1 MARPV
6 RGALSGLTTRG
17 RCLLAAGLAAA
28 LCSVILNERD
38 LLRVSVFVV
47 ALPLLVCFLT
57 AVARVGLHAQRQIV
71 PIRVPVGGR
80 AEVSLHIRSTG
91 RLPTGGLLV
100 SDGVPYSLGG
110 KPRFAIE
117 HLPRHTGTRLR
128 YTVQPMLRG
137 IQQLGPL
144 KATITDPFGLAEFER
159 ELAHT
164 SRLIVVPRI
173 VRLHGVPG
181 GSGLG
186 SGDDGSVRLAAG
198 QGEDD
203 AIVRPYR
210 QGDDLRKVHWRSTA
224 KRDEM
229 MVRVEERPWRG
240 GTTVLL
246 DHRAAAHRGAGTT
259 ASLEWAVSFAAS
271 ICLHLHRYGQRIRLV
286 TESGRLIVSDTGDG
300 THNDNAVLD
309 ALAALQATPQHEIGA
324 RTDPGHGQE
333 LIAILG
339 ATTPEALSQL
349 ISQRSRGTRSLAV
362 LLDTAAW
369 GATGPEAAA
378 PPAGEDTDIDG
389 ATALLRGA
397 GWGVT
402 VARPNLPMTAT
413 WATLCRTHGTRHDA
427 MITGAGQ

>member
-1 MARPV
+1 M
-6 RGALSGLTTRG
+6 
-17 RCLLAAGLAAA
+17 AAA
-28 LCSVILNERD
+28 LCSFILNERD

-57 AVARVGLHAQRQIV
+57 AVARVGLQAHRQIA
-71 PIRVPVGGR
+71 PMRVPVGGR

-110 KPRFAIE
+110 KPRFVIE

-128 YTVQPMLRG
+128 YAVQPMLRG
-137 IQQLGPL
+137 VQQLGPL

-164 SRLIVVPRI
+164 SRMIVVPRI

-203 AIVRPYR
+203 AIVRPYQ

-246 DHRAAAHRGAGTT
+246 DHRAAAHRGTGTA
-259 ASLEWAVSFAAS
+259 ASLEWTVSFAAS
-271 ICLHLHRYGQRIRLV
+271 ICLHLHRYGQRVRLV
-286 TESGRLIVSDTGDG
+286 TESGRMIVSDTGDG

-309 ALAALQATPQHEIGA
+309 ALAALEATPQHEIGA
-324 RTDPGHGQE
+324 LNDPGHGQE

-339 ATTPEALSQL
+339 ATTPASLSQL

-369 GATGPEAAA
+369 GAAGQDA
-378 PPAGEDTDIDG
+378 PPAGGEDTDIDG

-402 VARPNLPMTAT
+402 IARPNIPMTAT

>member
-47 ALPLLVCFLT
+47 SLPLLVCFLT

-80 AEVSLHIRSTG
+80 AEVSLHVRSTG

-100 SDGVPYSLGG
+100 ADGVPYSLGG
-110 KPRFAIE
+110 KPRFVIE

-128 YTVQPMLRG
+128 YSVQPMLRG

-173 VRLHGVPG
+173 VKLAGVPG

-246 DHRAAAHRGAGTT
+246 DHRAGAHRGTGTA
-259 ASLEWAVSFAAS
+259 ASLEWAVSFVAS

-324 RTDPGHGQE
+324 LNDPAHGQE

-339 ATTPEALSQL
+339 ATTPESLSNL
-349 ISQRSRGTRSLAV
+349 IGQRSRGTRSLAV
-362 LLDTAAW
+362 LLDTTAW
-369 GATGPEAAA
+369 GANGADGTGSADDP
-378 PPAGEDTDIDG
+378 TDIDG

-402 VARPNLPMTAT
+402 VARPNVPMTAT
-413 WATLCRTHGTRHDA
+413 WATLCRTHGNRNDS
-427 MITGAGQ
+427 MIMGVGQ

>member
-1 MARPV
+1 VARPLK
-6 RGALSGLTTRG
+6 GALSGLTTRG

-28 LCSVILNERD
+28 LCSFVLNERD

-47 ALPLLVCFLT
+47 ALPILVCLLT
-57 AVARVGLHAQRQIV
+57 AVARVGLHAQRQINPV
-71 PIRVPVGGR
+71 RSPVGGR
-80 AEVSLHIRSTG
+80 AEVTLHITSTG

-110 KPRFAIE
+110 KPRFVIE

-128 YTVQPMLRG
+128 YHVQPMLRG

-164 SRLIVVPRI
+164 SRLIVVPR
-173 VRLHGVPG
+173 VVKLVGVPG

-186 SGDDGSVRLAAG
+186 SGDDGSVRLNAG

-246 DHRAAAHRGAGTT
+246 DHRVAAHRGAG
-259 ASLEWAVSFAAS
+259 ANSSLEWAVSFAAS

-286 TESGRLIVSDTGDG
+286 TESGGLIVRDSGDG
-300 THNDNAVLD
+300 THNDTAVLD
-309 ALAALQATPQHEIGA
+309 ALAALQATPTPNMDS
-324 RTDPGHGQE
+324 RTDPGGGQE

-339 ATTPEALSQL
+339 ATSPESLSQL
-349 ISQRSRGTRSLAV
+349 ISQRPRSTRSLAV
-362 LLDTAAW
+362 LLDTSAW
-369 GATGPEAAA
+369 AG
-378 PPAGEDTDIDG
+378 AGEGGQETDIEG
-389 ATALLRGA
+389 ALALLRGA

-402 VARPNLPMTAT
+402 VARPNTPMAAT
-413 WATLCRTHGTRHDA
+413 WATLCRTHGTRADA
-427 MITGAGQ
+427 VITG